1 MTSMTAHQTN
11 QLANLQQL
19 VLFPE
24 VVGARCLPLDRSRTA
39 ETAPVGEQEEAPLSF
54 QQALDAGQLP
64 LFA

>member
-1 MTSMTAHQTN
+1 MTSMTTHFSN
-11 QLANLQQL
+11 QLADMQQI

-24 VVGARCLPLDRSRTA
+24 VVGAQYLPLDRRRTE
-39 ETAPVGEQEEAPLSF
+39 ETAPASEPGEASLSF

>member
-1 MTSMTAHQTN
+1 MTSMTTHFSN
-11 QLANLQQL
+11 LLADLQQL

-24 VVGARCLPLDRSRTA
+24 VVGARYLPLDRRRTVEA
-39 ETAPVGEQEEAPLSF
+39 EPASEPGEASLSF